1 MENPYIV
8 CKIRLINPLLFF
20 ECCVLP
26 VAWLAINA
34 GVCPGSPRRIW
45 VARTLGRTSQ
55 RCWMSSRC
63 RKGVGLGCFVVCAF
77 RIISDTKIFGK
88 ISSSSSEK
96 YFHYLIYPP
105 SNIHLNI
112 TSGFTCWNCVKELSS
127 SIVRSWV
134 GSGRWWFH
142 PQLQDVSGC
151 FIHNF
156 RWENLW
162 KTNIFRMKTYGFH
175 HFSSTVFFD
184 RSMENSQKSHVF
196 SVWRPG
202 RKLVQSSL
210 SLPWVSPW
218 ATGPRAASPWTTAV
232 FEDFKHGEML
242 TNNSRFGCF
251 FKEYR
256 MTGVKLL

>member
-1 MENPYIV
+1 
-8 CKIRLINPLLFF
+8 
-20 ECCVLP
+20 
-26 VAWLAINA
+26 
-34 GVCPGSPRRIW
+34 
-45 VARTLGRTSQ
+45 
-55 RCWMSSRC
+55 MSSRC

-156 RWENLW
+156 RWKNPMENQHFQDEHLW
-162 KTNIFRMKTYGFH
+162 
-175 HFSSTVFFD
+175 FSSFFIHRFF
-184 RSMENSQKSHVF
+184 RSEHGKLTKHRMF
-196 SVWRPG
+196 SAFDG
-202 RKLVQSSL
+202 LAGSL
-210 SLPWVSPW
+210 SKAADLCHGFLH
-218 ATGPRAASPWTTAV
+218 GPLGPPLFV
-232 FEDFKHGEML
+232 DFKRGEML
-242 TNNSRFGCF
+242 TNNSQFGCF
-251 FKEYR
+251 FKEY
-256 MTGVKLL
+256 TLW